1 MLADHRAEHVVVVK
15 TWISRGAVVCLGL
28 LATAVVAK
36 DFVPLAP
43 FKSLCIEDSATGFN
57 WTAGKWKQTNFKAGD
72 RYVVSKLS
80 VDEIARI
87 APVSC
92 ASEKIAEPFFSMR
105 SVAAC
110 YTIKPFGEEVAQY
123 LDGETC
129 QESYIDDVLVS
140 VKCDRLTF
148 LPNGDFIKL
157 PWHANISR
165 KPKND
170 YKDSLVLSV
179 GLCSKISP

>member
-1 MLADHRAEHVVVVK
+1 MRTEKAPWYRGLAK
-15 TWISRGAVVCLGL
+15 SWITRGSMVAMGL
-28 LATAVVAK
+28 LTTVASAQN
-36 DFVPLAP
+36 FAPIAP
-43 FKSLCIEDSATGFN
+43 FKSLCIEDAATGFN
-57 WTAGKWKQTNFKAGD
+57 WTAGKWKQANFKVGD
-72 RYVVSKLS
+72 RYIVSKLS
-80 VDEIARI
+80 AEEAKRI
-87 APVSC
+87 APVQC
-92 ASEKIAEPFFSMR
+92 ASEKIAEPFFGMR

-110 YTIKPFGEEVAQY
+110 YTIKAFGEEVAQY

-140 VKCDRLTF
+140 VKCERLTF

-157 PWHANISR
+157 PWHANIGR

-179 GLCSKISP
+179 GVCNKIS